1 MTSRFAVGA
10 RTASGKNLHAERYRR
25 NVMSLRNNRC
35 PCLMSRA
42 TRKVKFVDK
51 HARNLY
57 RGLQKRDARRMH
69 VSATA
74 TIDYYA

>member
-1 MTSRFAVGA
+1 
-10 RTASGKNLHAERYRR
+10 
-25 NVMSLRNNRC
+25 
-35 PCLMSRA
+35 MSRA

-57 RGLQKRDARRMH
+57 RGLQKHDAQKIAH
-69 VSATA
+69 VSATT